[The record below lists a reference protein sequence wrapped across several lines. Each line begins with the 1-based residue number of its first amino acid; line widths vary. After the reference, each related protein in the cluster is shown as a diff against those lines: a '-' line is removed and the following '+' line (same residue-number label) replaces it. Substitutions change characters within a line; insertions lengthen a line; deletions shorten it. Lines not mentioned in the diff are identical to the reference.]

1 MLSVSLFHI
10 PWIHNDIIYIHHI
23 RDTSKRQ
30 GVISLSSENHVYY
43 IQICHSPSSRSWAML
58 WEPSYLT
65 YRLRTS
71 LHASVYMLSRSALHI
86 SMSLFIKDST
96 IIDACN
102 CVKKTAIKLQM
113 PYEVRMEQLNTPRG
127 AESCN
132 VKKKKKKKKA
142 RGGFIHIALL
152 WIDIIWSL
160 NKTSRLFFYSVHP
173 LLMFLSWFHA
183 FFVLL

>member
-1 MLSVSLFHI
+1 M
-10 PWIHNDIIYIHHI
+10 
-23 RDTSKRQ
+23 
-30 GVISLSSENHVYY
+30 ISLSSENHVYY

-58 WEPSYLT
+58 SEPSYLT

-102 CVKKTAIKLQM
+102 CVKKNRDKIANALWSQNGAIKYPWRSWIMQRQ
-113 PYEVRMEQLNTPRG
+113 EE
-127 AESCN
+127 EE
-132 VKKKKKKKKA
+132 KKKA